1 MKPVNLSGTAFQ
13 GNVNK
18 AAMMCIGVGV
28 VMALIGMAMNQASI
42 LPAYLVG
49 AMYVVGLSVTALF
62 FSALQFLVRAGWS
75 ASLRRIP
82 EMMGWFAQF
91 ALVILLPIL
100 IFRNSFFHG
109 IEDIPSK
116 APYTNTPFFIARV
129 IGYCLFWFWMHRY
142 IVGNSIKQD
151 DMPGDYTPTV
161 KNYKRS
167 APFVLGYALTITF
180 AAFDLMMALEPHWF
194 STIFGVYYFAGNFVA
209 TISVLALL
217 LMSVMQ
223 TGELKGY
230 VSKEHLHDLGKLMF
244 AFTIFWTYIHF
255 SQYFLIWYS
264 NLPEET
270 FYYIDRT
277 KNGWEI
283 LGWSSLV
290 IHFIV
295 PFLLLLRQDVK
306 RKPTIMKTAAFIL
319 LFAHFI
325 DLSWII
331 IPGFRHHGIEHFDVL
346 ALVSA
351 GGVVLLLVGI
361 MLFFTARRM
370 NSVSGLAHNDPYLSE
385 SMEYSS

>member
-1 MKPVNLSGTAFQ
+1 MAIAG
-13 GNVNK
+13 
-18 AAMMCIGVGV
+18 
-28 VMALIGMAMNQASI
+28 MALNQSAI
-42 LPAYLVG
+42 IPAYLVG
-49 AMYVVGLSVTALF
+49 AMYVVGISVTALF

-91 ALVILLPIL
+91 AIVILLPIL
-100 IFRNSFFHG
+100 IFRNTFFHG

-116 APYTNTPFFIARV
+116 APYTNTPFFIVRV

-151 DMPGDYTPTV
+151 DATDYAPTV

-194 STIFGVYYFAGNFVA
+194 STIFGLYYFAGNFVS
-209 TISVLALL
+209 TLSVIALL
-217 LMSVMQ
+217 VMSVMNS
-223 TGELKGY
+223 GELKGFIN
-230 VSKEHLHDLGKLMF
+230 KEHMHDLGKLMF

-277 KNGWEI
+277 KDGWEI
-283 LGWSSLV
+283 MGWSSLV
-290 IHFIV
+290 LHFIV
-295 PFLLLLRQDVK
+295 PFALLLRQDVK
-306 RKPTIMKTAAFIL
+306 RNQTVLKAAAFIL

-331 IPGFRHHGIEHFDVL
+331 IPGYRHHGIHHFDVF
-346 ALVSA
+346 ALVAA
-351 GGVVLLLVGI
+351 GGMVLLFMGI
-361 MLFFTARRM
+361 LLFFTAKRM
-370 NSVSGLAHNDPYLSE
+370 NSVSGVAHNDPYIGE
-385 SMEYSS
+385 SVEYYS

>member
-1 MKPVNLSGTAFQ
+1 MKPVNLGGTQFQ
-13 GNVNK
+13 QNVNK
-18 AAMMCIGVGV
+18 TSIICIGVGIV
-28 VMALIGMAMNQASI
+28 LAIAGMAMNQASI

-49 AMYVVGLSVTALF
+49 AMYVIGISVTALF
-62 FSALQFLVRAGWS
+62 FSALQYLVRAGWS
-75 ASLRRIP
+75 ASIRRIP
-82 EMMGWFAQF
+82 EMLGWFAQF
-91 ALVILLPIL
+91 ALIILLPIL
-100 IFRNSFFHG
+100 LFRNSFYHG
-109 IEDIPSK
+109 IENIPSK

-142 IVGNSIKQD
+142 IIGNSIKQD
-151 DMPGDYTPTV
+151 SMPGDYAPTI

-194 STIFGVYYFAGNFVA
+194 STIFGLYYFAGNFVS
-209 TISVLALL
+209 TISVITLL
-217 LMSVMQ
+217 FISVYNS
-223 TGELKGY
+223 GELKGFI
-230 VSKEHLHDLGKLMF
+230 SKEHMHDLGKLMF

-283 LGWSSLV
+283 LGWASLF

-295 PFLLLLRQDVK
+295 PFILLLRQDVK
-306 RKPTIMKTAAFIL
+306 RNFTIVKAAAIIIL
-319 LFAHFI
+319 IAHFI

-331 IPGFRHHGIEHFDVL
+331 IPGYREHGIEHFDII
-346 ALVSA
+346 ALMSA
-351 GGVVLLLVGI
+351 GGMVLFFMGLL
-361 MLFFTARRM
+361 LFFTAKRM
-370 NSVSGLAHNDPYLSE
+370 NSISGIAHNDPFLQE
-385 SMEYSS
+385 SIDLIS

>member
-1 MKPVNLSGTAFQ
+1 MNPVNLSGSAFQ

-18 AAMMCIGVGV
+18 AAMFCIGTGV
-28 VMALIGMAMNQASI
+28 ILAIAGMALNQSAI
-42 LPAYLVG
+42 IPAYLVG
-49 AMYVVGLSVTALF
+49 AMYVVGISVTALF

-91 ALVILLPIL
+91 SIVILLPIL
-100 IFRNSFFHG
+100 LFRNTFFHG

-116 APYTNTPFFIARV
+116 APYTNTPFFIVRV

-151 DMPGDYTPTV
+151 DASDYVPTV

-167 APFVLGYALTITF
+167 PLFVLGYALTITF

-194 STIFGVYYFAGNFVA
+194 STIFGLYYFAGNFVA
-209 TISVLALL
+209 TLSVLTLL
-217 LMSVMQ
+217 VMSVMN
-223 TGELKGY
+223 TGELKGFIN
-230 VSKEHLHDLGKLMF
+230 KEHMHDLGKLMF

-283 LGWSSLV
+283 MGWSSLV
-290 IHFIV
+290 LHFIV
-295 PFLLLLRQDVK
+295 PFALLLRQDVK
-306 RKPTIMKTAAFIL
+306 RNQLVMKAAACIL

-331 IPGFRHHGIEHFDVL
+331 IPGYRHHGIPNFDVF
-346 ALVSA
+346 ALIAA
-351 GGVVLLLVGI
+351 GGMVLLFMGI
-361 MLFFTARRM
+361 LLFFTAKRM
-370 NSVSGLAHNDPYLSE
+370 NAVSGVAHNDPYIRE
-385 SMEYSS
+385 SVEYYS

>member
-1 MKPVNLSGTAFQ
+1 MNPVNLSGSAFQ

-18 AAMMCIGVGV
+18 AAMLCIGVGV
-28 VMALIGMAMNQASI
+28 VLAIAGMALNQSAI
-42 LPAYLVG
+42 IPAYLVG
-49 AMYVVGLSVTALF
+49 AMYVVGISVTALF

-91 ALVILLPIL
+91 SIVILLPIL

-116 APYTNTPFFIARV
+116 APYTNTPFFIVRV

-151 DMPGDYTPTV
+151 DASDYTPTV

-194 STIFGVYYFAGNFVA
+194 STIFGLYYFAGNFVS
-209 TISVLALL
+209 TLSVIALL
-217 LMSVMQ
+217 VMSVMNS
-223 TGELKGY
+223 GEPKGY
-230 VSKEHLHDLGKLMF
+230 ITKEHMHDLGKLMF

-270 FYYIDRT
+270 FYYIERT
-277 KNGWEI
+277 MNGWEV

-290 IHFIV
+290 LHFIV
-295 PFLLLLRQDVK
+295 PFALLLRQDVK
-306 RKPTIMKTAAFIL
+306 RNQTIVKTAAFIL

-331 IPGFRHHGIEHFDVL
+331 IPAYRHNGIHHFDVF
-346 ALVSA
+346 ALVAA
-351 GGVVLLLVGI
+351 GGVCLLFMGVL
-361 MLFFTARRM
+361 LFFTAKRM
-370 NSVSGLAHNDPYLSE
+370 NAVSGVAHNDPYIAE
-385 SMEYSS
+385 SVEYFS

>member
-1 MKPVNLSGTAFQ
+1 MNPVNLSGSAFQ

-18 AAMMCIGVGV
+18 AAMFCIGTGV
-28 VMALIGMAMNQASI
+28 ILAIAGMALNQSAI
-42 LPAYLVG
+42 IPAYLVG
-49 AMYVVGLSVTALF
+49 AMYVVGISVTALF

-91 ALVILLPIL
+91 SIVILLPIL
-100 IFRNSFFHG
+100 LFRNTFFHG

-116 APYTNTPFFIARV
+116 APYTYTPFFIVRV

-151 DMPGDYTPTV
+151 DASDYAPTV

-167 APFVLGYALTITF
+167 ALFVLGYALTITF

-194 STIFGVYYFAGNFVA
+194 STIFGLYYFAGNFVA
-209 TISVLALL
+209 TLSVLALL
-217 LMSVMQ
+217 VMSVMN
-223 TGELKGY
+223 TGELKGFIN
-230 VSKEHLHDLGKLMF
+230 KEHMHDLGKLMF

-277 KNGWEI
+277 KDGWEI
-283 LGWSSLV
+283 MGWSSLV
-290 IHFIV
+290 LHFIV
-295 PFLLLLRQDVK
+295 PFALLLRQDVK
-306 RKPTIMKTAAFIL
+306 RNQLVMKAAACIL

-331 IPGFRHHGIEHFDVL
+331 IPGYRHHGIPHFDVF
-346 ALVSA
+346 ALIAA
-351 GGVVLLLVGI
+351 GGMVLLFMGI
-361 MLFFTARRM
+361 LLFFTAKRM
-370 NSVSGLAHNDPYLSE
+370 NAVSGVAHNDPYIRE
-385 SMEYSS
+385 SVEYYS

>member
-1 MKPVNLSGTAFQ
+1 MNPVNLSGSAFQ

-18 AAMMCIGVGV
+18 AAMFCIGTGV
-28 VMALIGMAMNQASI
+28 ILAIAGMALNQSAI
-42 LPAYLVG
+42 IPAYLVG
-49 AMYVVGLSVTALF
+49 AMYVVGISVTALF

-91 ALVILLPIL
+91 SIVILLPIL
-100 IFRNSFFHG
+100 LFRNTFFHG

-116 APYTNTPFFIARV
+116 APYTNTPFFIVRV

-151 DMPGDYTPTV
+151 DASDYAPTV

-167 APFVLGYALTITF
+167 ALFVLGYALTITF

-194 STIFGVYYFAGNFVA
+194 STIFGLYYFAGNFVA
-209 TISVLALL
+209 TLSVLALL
-217 LMSVMQ
+217 VMSVMN
-223 TGELKGY
+223 TGELKGFIN
-230 VSKEHLHDLGKLMF
+230 KEHMHDLGKLMF

-277 KNGWEI
+277 KDGWEI
-283 LGWSSLV
+283 MGWSSLV
-290 IHFIV
+290 LHFIV
-295 PFLLLLRQDVK
+295 PFALLLRQDVK
-306 RKPTIMKTAAFIL
+306 RNQLVMKAAACIL

-331 IPGFRHHGIEHFDVL
+331 IPGYRHHGIPHFDVF
-346 ALVSA
+346 ALIAA
-351 GGVVLLLVGI
+351 GGMVLLFMGI
-361 MLFFTARRM
+361 LLFFTAKRM
-370 NSVSGLAHNDPYLSE
+370 NAVSGVAHNDPYIRE
-385 SMEYSS
+385 SVEYYS

>member
-1 MKPVNLSGTAFQ
+1 MNPVNLSGSAFQ
-13 GNVNK
+13 NNVNK
-18 AAMMCIGVGV
+18 AAMLCIGAGV
-28 VMALIGMAMNQASI
+28 VLAIAGMALNQSAI
-42 LPAYLVG
+42 IPAYLVG
-49 AMYVVGLSVTALF
+49 AMYVVGISVTALF

-91 ALVILLPIL
+91 SIVILLPIL

-116 APYTNTPFFIARV
+116 APYTNTPFFIVRV

-151 DMPGDYTPTV
+151 DASDYTPTV

-194 STIFGVYYFAGNFVA
+194 STIFGLYYFAGNFVS
-209 TISVLALL
+209 TLSVIALL
-217 LMSVMQ
+217 VMSVMN
-223 TGELKGY
+223 TGELKGFIT
-230 VSKEHLHDLGKLMF
+230 KEHMHDLGKLMF

-270 FYYIDRT
+270 FYYIERT
-277 KNGWEI
+277 MNGWEV

-290 IHFIV
+290 LHFIV
-295 PFLLLLRQDVK
+295 PFALLLRQDVK
-306 RKPTIMKTAAFIL
+306 RNQTIVKTAAFIL

-331 IPGFRHHGIEHFDVL
+331 IPAYRHNGIHHFDIF
-346 ALVSA
+346 ALVAA
-351 GGVVLLLVGI
+351 GGVCLLFMGVL
-361 MLFFTARRM
+361 LFFTAKRM
-370 NSVSGLAHNDPYLSE
+370 NAVSGVAHNDPYIAE
-385 SMEYSS
+385 SVEYFS

>member
-1 MKPVNLSGTAFQ
+1 MNPVNLSGSAFQ

-18 AAMMCIGVGV
+18 AAMFCIGTGV
-28 VMALIGMAMNQASI
+28 ILAIAGMALNQSAI
-42 LPAYLVG
+42 IPAYLVG
-49 AMYVVGLSVTALF
+49 AMYVVGISVTALF

-91 ALVILLPIL
+91 SIVILLPIL
-100 IFRNSFFHG
+100 LFRNTFFHG

-116 APYTNTPFFIARV
+116 APYTNTPFFIVRV

-151 DMPGDYTPTV
+151 DASDYAPTV

-167 APFVLGYALTITF
+167 ALFVLGYALTITF

-194 STIFGVYYFAGNFVA
+194 STIFGLYYFAGNFVA
-209 TISVLALL
+209 TLSVLALL
-217 LMSVMQ
+217 VMSVMN
-223 TGELKGY
+223 TGELKGFIN
-230 VSKEHLHDLGKLMF
+230 KEHMHDLGKLMF

-277 KNGWEI
+277 KDGWEI
-283 LGWSSLV
+283 MGWSSLV
-290 IHFIV
+290 LHFIV
-295 PFLLLLRQDVK
+295 PFALLLRQDVK
-306 RKPTIMKTAAFIL
+306 RNQLVMKAAACVL

-331 IPGFRHHGIEHFDVL
+331 IPGYRHHGIPHFDVF
-346 ALVSA
+346 ALIAA
-351 GGVVLLLVGI
+351 GGMVLLFMGI
-361 MLFFTARRM
+361 LLFFTAKRM
-370 NSVSGLAHNDPYLSE
+370 NAVSGVAHNDPYIRE
-385 SMEYSS
+385 SVEYYS

>member
-1 MKPVNLSGTAFQ
+1 MNPVNLSGSAFQ

-18 AAMMCIGVGV
+18 TAMICIGAGLILAIAGIALNQAAM
-28 VMALIGMAMNQASI
+28 

-49 AMYVVGLSVTALF
+49 AMYVVGISVTALF

-91 ALVILLPIL
+91 ALLILLPIL

-116 APYTNTPFFIARV
+116 APYTNTPFFIVRI

-151 DMPGDYTPTV
+151 SLEGDYTPTV

-194 STIFGVYYFAGNFVA
+194 STIFGVYYFAGNFVS
-209 TISVLALL
+209 TLSVIALL
-217 LMSVMQ
+217 VMSVMN

-230 VSKEHLHDLGKLMF
+230 ISKEHMHDLGKLMF

-277 KNGWEI
+277 KDGWQL

-290 IHFIV
+290 LHFIV
-295 PFLLLLRQDVK
+295 PFALLLRQDVK
-306 RKPTIMKTAAFIL
+306 RNQFVLKLAAFIL

-331 IPGFRHHGIEHFDVL
+331 IPGFRHHGIHHFDMM
-346 ALVSA
+346 ALVAAA
-351 GGVVLLLVGI
+351 GCVLFFMGLL
-361 MLFFTARRM
+361 LFFTAKRM
-370 NSVSGLAHNDPYLSE
+370 NAVSGLAHNDPYLSE
-385 SMEYSS
+385 SMDYFS

>member
-1 MKPVNLSGTAFQ
+1 MNPVNLSGSAFQ

-18 AAMMCIGVGV
+18 AAMLCIGTGV
-28 VMALIGMAMNQASI
+28 IMAIAGMALNQSAI
-42 LPAYLVG
+42 IPAYLVG
-49 AMYVVGLSVTALF
+49 AMYVVGISVTALF

-91 ALVILLPIL
+91 AIVILLPIL
-100 IFRNSFFHG
+100 IFRNTFFHG

-116 APYTNTPFFIARV
+116 APYTNTPFFIVRV

-151 DMPGDYTPTV
+151 DATDYAPTV

-194 STIFGVYYFAGNFVA
+194 STIFGLYYFAGNFVS
-209 TISVLALL
+209 TLSVIALL
-217 LMSVMQ
+217 VMSVMNS
-223 TGELKGY
+223 GELKGFIN
-230 VSKEHLHDLGKLMF
+230 KEHMHDLGKLMF

-277 KNGWEI
+277 KDGWEI
-283 LGWSSLV
+283 MGWASLV
-290 IHFIV
+290 LHFIV
-295 PFLLLLRQDVK
+295 PFALLLRQDVK
-306 RKPTIMKTAAFIL
+306 RNQTVLKAAAFIL

-331 IPGFRHHGIEHFDVL
+331 IPGYRHHGIHHFDVF
-346 ALVSA
+346 ALVAA
-351 GGVVLLLVGI
+351 GGMVLLFMGI
-361 MLFFTARRM
+361 LLFFTAKRM
-370 NSVSGLAHNDPYLSE
+370 NSVSGVAHNDPYIGE
-385 SMEYSS
+385 SVEYYS

>member
-1 MKPVNLSGTAFQ
+1 MNPVNLSGSAFQ

-18 AAMMCIGVGV
+18 AAMLCIGTGV
-28 VMALIGMAMNQASI
+28 ILAIAGMALNQSAI
-42 LPAYLVG
+42 IPAYLVG
-49 AMYVVGLSVTALF
+49 AMYVVGISVTALF

-91 ALVILLPIL
+91 AIVILLPIL
-100 IFRNSFFHG
+100 IFRNTFFHG

-116 APYTNTPFFIARV
+116 APYTNTPFFIVRV

-151 DMPGDYTPTV
+151 DASDYAPTV

-194 STIFGVYYFAGNFVA
+194 STIFGLYYFAGNFVS
-209 TISVLALL
+209 TLSVIALL
-217 LMSVMQ
+217 VMSVMNS
-223 TGELKGY
+223 GELKGFIN
-230 VSKEHLHDLGKLMF
+230 KEHMHDLGKLMF

-277 KNGWEI
+277 KDGWEI
-283 LGWSSLV
+283 MGWASLV
-290 IHFIV
+290 LHFIV
-295 PFLLLLRQDVK
+295 PFALLLRQDVK
-306 RKPTIMKTAAFIL
+306 RNQTVLKAAAFIL

-331 IPGFRHHGIEHFDVL
+331 IPGYRHHGIHHFDVF
-346 ALVSA
+346 ALVAA
-351 GGVVLLLVGI
+351 GGMVLLFMGI
-361 MLFFTARRM
+361 LLFFTAKRM
-370 NSVSGLAHNDPYLSE
+370 NVVSGVAHNDPYIGE
-385 SMEYSS
+385 SIEYYS

>member
-1 MKPVNLSGTAFQ
+1 MNPVNLSGSAFQ

-18 AAMMCIGVGV
+18 AAMLCIGIGV
-28 VMALIGMAMNQASI
+28 ILAIAGMALNQSAI
-42 LPAYLVG
+42 IPAYLVG
-49 AMYVVGLSVTALF
+49 AMYVVGISVTALF

-91 ALVILLPIL
+91 SIVILLPIL

-116 APYTNTPFFIARV
+116 APYTNTPFFIVRV

-151 DMPGDYTPTV
+151 DASDYTPTV

-194 STIFGVYYFAGNFVA
+194 STIFGLYYFAGNFVS
-209 TISVLALL
+209 TLSVIALL
-217 LMSVMQ
+217 VMSVMN
-223 TGELKGY
+223 TGELKGFIT
-230 VSKEHLHDLGKLMF
+230 KEHMHDLGKLMF

-270 FYYIDRT
+270 FYYIERT
-277 KNGWEI
+277 MNGWEV

-290 IHFIV
+290 LHFIV
-295 PFLLLLRQDVK
+295 PFALLLRQDVK
-306 RKPTIMKTAAFIL
+306 RNQTIVKSAAFIL

-331 IPGFRHHGIEHFDVL
+331 IPAYRHNGIHHFDVF
-346 ALVSA
+346 ALIAA
-351 GGVVLLLVGI
+351 GGVSLLFMGI
-361 MLFFTARRM
+361 LLFFTAKRM
-370 NSVSGLAHNDPYLSE
+370 NSVSGVAHNDPYIAE
-385 SMEYSS
+385 SVEYFS

>member
-1 MKPVNLSGTAFQ
+1 MNPVNLSGSAFQ

-18 AAMMCIGVGV
+18 AAMLCIGTGV
-28 VMALIGMAMNQASI
+28 ILAIAGMALNQSAI
-42 LPAYLVG
+42 IPAYLVG
-49 AMYVVGLSVTALF
+49 AMYVVGISVTALF

-91 ALVILLPIL
+91 AIVILLPIL
-100 IFRNSFFHG
+100 IFRNTFFHG

-116 APYTNTPFFIARV
+116 APYTNTPFFIVRV

-151 DMPGDYTPTV
+151 DASDYTPTV

-194 STIFGVYYFAGNFVA
+194 STIFGLYYFAGNFVS
-209 TISVLALL
+209 TLSVIALL
-217 LMSVMQ
+217 VMSVMNS
-223 TGELKGY
+223 GELKGFIN
-230 VSKEHLHDLGKLMF
+230 KEHMHDLGKLMF

-277 KNGWEI
+277 KDGWEI
-283 LGWSSLV
+283 MGWASLV
-290 IHFIV
+290 LHFIV
-295 PFLLLLRQDVK
+295 PFALLLRQDVK
-306 RKPTIMKTAAFIL
+306 RNQTVLKAAAFIL

-331 IPGFRHHGIEHFDVL
+331 IPGYRHHGIHHFDVF
-346 ALVSA
+346 ALVAA
-351 GGVVLLLVGI
+351 GGMVLLFMGI
-361 MLFFTARRM
+361 LLFFTAKRM
-370 NSVSGLAHNDPYLSE
+370 NAVSGVAHNDPYIGE
-385 SMEYSS
+385 SIEYYS

>member
-1 MKPVNLSGTAFQ
+1 MNPVNLSGSAFQ

-18 AAMMCIGVGV
+18 AAMLCIGAGV
-28 VMALIGMAMNQASI
+28 ILAIAGMALNQSAI
-42 LPAYLVG
+42 IPAYLVG
-49 AMYVVGLSVTALF
+49 AMYVVGISVTALF

-91 ALVILLPIL
+91 SIVILLPIL

-116 APYTNTPFFIARV
+116 APYTNTPFFIVRV

-151 DMPGDYTPTV
+151 DASDYTPTV

-194 STIFGVYYFAGNFVA
+194 STIFGLYYFAGNFVS
-209 TISVLALL
+209 TLSVIALL
-217 LMSVMQ
+217 VMSVMNS
-223 TGELKGY
+223 GELKGY
-230 VSKEHLHDLGKLMF
+230 ITKEHMHDLGKLMF

-270 FYYIDRT
+270 FYYIERT
-277 KNGWEI
+277 MNGWEV

-290 IHFIV
+290 LHFIV
-295 PFLLLLRQDVK
+295 PFALLLRQDVK
-306 RKPTIMKTAAFIL
+306 RNQTIVKTAAFIL

-331 IPGFRHHGIEHFDVL
+331 IPAYRHNGIHHFDVF
-346 ALVSA
+346 ALVAA
-351 GGVVLLLVGI
+351 GGVCLLFMGVL
-361 MLFFTARRM
+361 LFFTAKRM
-370 NSVSGLAHNDPYLSE
+370 NAVSGVAHNDPYIAE
-385 SMEYSS
+385 SVEYFS

>member
-1 MKPVNLSGTAFQ
+1 MNPVNLSGSAFQ

-18 AAMMCIGVGV
+18 AAMFCIGTGV
-28 VMALIGMAMNQASI
+28 ILAIAGMALNQSAI
-42 LPAYLVG
+42 IPAYLVG
-49 AMYVVGLSVTALF
+49 AMYVVGISVTALF

-91 ALVILLPIL
+91 SIVILLPIL
-100 IFRNSFFHG
+100 LFRNTFFHG

-116 APYTNTPFFIARV
+116 APYTNTPFFIVRV

-151 DMPGDYTPTV
+151 DASDYAPTV

-167 APFVLGYALTITF
+167 ALFVLGYALTITF

-194 STIFGVYYFAGNFVA
+194 STIFGLYYFAGNFVA
-209 TISVLALL
+209 TLSVLALL
-217 LMSVMQ
+217 VMSVMN
-223 TGELKGY
+223 TGELKGFIN
-230 VSKEHLHDLGKLMF
+230 KEHMHDLGKLMF

-277 KNGWEI
+277 KDGWEI
-283 LGWSSLV
+283 MGWSSLV
-290 IHFIV
+290 LHFIV
-295 PFLLLLRQDVK
+295 PFALLLRQDVK
-306 RKPTIMKTAAFIL
+306 RNQLVMKVAACIL

-331 IPGFRHHGIEHFDVL
+331 IPGYRHHGIPHFDVF
-346 ALVSA
+346 ALIAA
-351 GGVVLLLVGI
+351 GGMVLLFMGI
-361 MLFFTARRM
+361 LLFFTAKRM
-370 NSVSGLAHNDPYLSE
+370 NAVSGVAHNDPYIRE
-385 SMEYSS
+385 SVEYYS

>member
-1 MKPVNLSGTAFQ
+1 MNPVNLSGSAFQ

-18 AAMMCIGVGV
+18 AAMLCIGTGV
-28 VMALIGMAMNQASI
+28 ILAIAGMALNQSAI
-42 LPAYLVG
+42 IPAYLVG
-49 AMYVVGLSVTALF
+49 AMYVVGISVTALF

-91 ALVILLPIL
+91 SIVILLPIL
-100 IFRNSFFHG
+100 IFRNSFYHG

-116 APYTNTPFFIARV
+116 APYTNTPFFIVRV

-151 DMPGDYTPTV
+151 NASDYSPTV

-167 APFVLGYALTITF
+167 AVFVLGYALTITF

-194 STIFGVYYFAGNFVA
+194 STIFGLYYFAGNFVS
-209 TISVLALL
+209 TLSVIALL
-217 LMSVMQ
+217 VMSVMNS
-223 TGELKGY
+223 GELKGFIN
-230 VSKEHLHDLGKLMF
+230 KEHMHDLGKLMF

-277 KNGWEI
+277 KDGWEI
-283 LGWSSLV
+283 MGWASLV
-290 IHFIV
+290 LHFIV
-295 PFLLLLRQDVK
+295 PFALLLRQDVK
-306 RKPTIMKTAAFIL
+306 RNQTILKTAAFIL

-331 IPGFRHHGIEHFDVL
+331 IPGYRHHGIHHFDAF
-346 ALVSA
+346 ALVAA
-351 GGVVLLLVGI
+351 GGMVLLFMGVL
-361 MLFFTARRM
+361 LFFTAKRM
-370 NSVSGLAHNDPYLSE
+370 NAVSGVAHNDPYIGE
-385 SMEYSS
+385 SIEYFS

>member
-1 MKPVNLSGTAFQ
+1 MNPVNLSGSAFQ

-18 AAMMCIGVGV
+18 AAMFCIGTGV
-28 VMALIGMAMNQASI
+28 ILAIAGMALNQSAI
-42 LPAYLVG
+42 IPAYLVG
-49 AMYVVGLSVTALF
+49 AMYVVGISVTALF

-91 ALVILLPIL
+91 SIVILLPIL
-100 IFRNSFFHG
+100 LFRNTFFHG

-116 APYTNTPFFIARV
+116 APYTNTPFFIVRV

-151 DMPGDYTPTV
+151 DASDYAPTV

-167 APFVLGYALTITF
+167 ALFVLGYALTITF

-194 STIFGVYYFAGNFVA
+194 STIFGLYYFAGNFVA
-209 TISVLALL
+209 TLSVLALL
-217 LMSVMQ
+217 VMSVMN
-223 TGELKGY
+223 TGELKGFIN
-230 VSKEHLHDLGKLMF
+230 KEHMHDLGKLMF

-277 KNGWEI
+277 KDGWEI
-283 LGWSSLV
+283 MGWSSLV
-290 IHFIV
+290 LHFIV
-295 PFLLLLRQDVK
+295 PFALLLRQDVK
-306 RKPTIMKTAAFIL
+306 RNQLVMKAAACIL

-331 IPGFRHHGIEHFDVL
+331 IPGYRHHGIPHFDVF
-346 ALVSA
+346 ALIAA
-351 GGVVLLLVGI
+351 GGMVLLFMGI
-361 MLFFTARRM
+361 LLFFTAKRM
-370 NSVSGLAHNDPYLSE
+370 NAVSGVAHNDPYIRE
-385 SMEYSS
+385 SVVYYS

>member
-1 MKPVNLSGTAFQ
+1 MNPVNLSGSAFQ

-18 AAMMCIGVGV
+18 AAMLCIGVGV
-28 VMALIGMAMNQASI
+28 ILAIAGMALNQSAI
-42 LPAYLVG
+42 IPAYLVG
-49 AMYVVGLSVTALF
+49 AMYVVGISVTALF

-91 ALVILLPIL
+91 SIVILLPIL

-116 APYTNTPFFIARV
+116 APYTNTPFFIVRV

-151 DMPGDYTPTV
+151 DASDYTPTV

-194 STIFGVYYFAGNFVA
+194 STIFGLYYFAGNFVS
-209 TISVLALL
+209 TLSVIALL
-217 LMSVMQ
+217 VMSVMN
-223 TGELKGY
+223 TGELKGFIT
-230 VSKEHLHDLGKLMF
+230 KEHMHDLGKLMF

-270 FYYIDRT
+270 FYYIERT
-277 KNGWEI
+277 MNGWEI

-290 IHFIV
+290 LHFIV
-295 PFLLLLRQDVK
+295 PFALLLRQDVK
-306 RKPTIMKTAAFIL
+306 RNQTIVKSAAFIL

-331 IPGFRHHGIEHFDVL
+331 IPAYRHNGIHHFDVF
-346 ALVSA
+346 ALIAA
-351 GGVVLLLVGI
+351 GGVSLLFMGI
-361 MLFFTARRM
+361 LLFFTAKRM
-370 NSVSGLAHNDPYLSE
+370 NSVSGVAHNDPYIAE
-385 SMEYSS
+385 SVEYFS

>member
-1 MKPVNLSGTAFQ
+1 MNPVNLSGSAFQ

-18 AAMMCIGVGV
+18 TAMICIGTGV
-28 VMALIGMAMNQASI
+28 ILAMAGMALNQSAI
-42 LPAYLVG
+42 IPAYLVG
-49 AMYVVGLSVTALF
+49 AMYVVGISVTALF

-91 ALVILLPIL
+91 AIVILLPIL
-100 IFRNSFFHG
+100 LFRNTFFHG

-116 APYTNTPFFIARV
+116 APYTNTPFFIVRV

-151 DMPGDYTPTV
+151 DASDYAPTV

-167 APFVLGYALTITF
+167 ALFVLGYALTITF

-194 STIFGVYYFAGNFVA
+194 STIFGLYYFAGNFVA
-209 TISVLALL
+209 TLSVLALL
-217 LMSVMQ
+217 VMSVMN
-223 TGELKGY
+223 TGELKGFIN
-230 VSKEHLHDLGKLMF
+230 KEHMHDLGKLMF

-277 KNGWEI
+277 KDGWEI
-283 LGWSSLV
+283 MGWSSLV
-290 IHFIV
+290 LHFIV
-295 PFLLLLRQDVK
+295 PFALLLRQDVK
-306 RKPTIMKTAAFIL
+306 RNQIVMKAAACIL

-331 IPGFRHHGIEHFDVL
+331 IPGYRHHGIPHFDVF
-346 ALVSA
+346 ALIAA
-351 GGVVLLLVGI
+351 GGMVLLFMGI
-361 MLFFTARRM
+361 LLFFTAKRM
-370 NSVSGLAHNDPYLSE
+370 NAVSGVAHNDPYIRE
-385 SMEYSS
+385 SVEYYS

>member
-1 MKPVNLSGTAFQ
+1 MNPVNLSGSAFQ

-18 AAMMCIGVGV
+18 AAMLCIGAGV
-28 VMALIGMAMNQASI
+28 ILAIAGMALNQSAI
-42 LPAYLVG
+42 IPAYLVG
-49 AMYVVGLSVTALF
+49 AMYVVGISVTALF

-91 ALVILLPIL
+91 SIVILLPIL

-116 APYTNTPFFIARV
+116 APYTNTPFFIVRV

-151 DMPGDYTPTV
+151 DASDYTPTV

-194 STIFGVYYFAGNFVA
+194 STIFGLYYFAGNFVS
-209 TISVLALL
+209 TLSVIALL
-217 LMSVMQ
+217 VMSVMNS
-223 TGELKGY
+223 GELKGY
-230 VSKEHLHDLGKLMF
+230 ITKEHMHDLGKLMF

-270 FYYIDRT
+270 FYYIERT
-277 KNGWEI
+277 MNGWEV

-290 IHFIV
+290 LHFIV
-295 PFLLLLRQDVK
+295 PFALLLRQDVK
-306 RKPTIMKTAAFIL
+306 RNQTIVKTAAFIL

-331 IPGFRHHGIEHFDVL
+331 IPAYRHNGIHHFDVF
-346 ALVSA
+346 ALVAA
-351 GGVVLLLVGI
+351 GGVCLLFMGVL
-361 MLFFTARRM
+361 LFFTAKRM
-370 NSVSGLAHNDPYLSE
+370 NTVSGVAHNDPYIAE
-385 SMEYSS
+385 SVEYFS

>member
-1 MKPVNLSGTAFQ
+1 MNPVNLSGSAFQ

-18 AAMMCIGVGV
+18 AAMLCIGTGV
-28 VMALIGMAMNQASI
+28 IMAIAGMALNQSAI
-42 LPAYLVG
+42 IPAYLVG
-49 AMYVVGLSVTALF
+49 AMYVVGISVTALF

-91 ALVILLPIL
+91 AIVILLPIL
-100 IFRNSFFHG
+100 IFRNTFFHG

-116 APYTNTPFFIARV
+116 APYTNTPFFIVRV

-151 DMPGDYTPTV
+151 DASDYTPTV

-194 STIFGVYYFAGNFVA
+194 STIFGLYYFAGNFVS
-209 TISVLALL
+209 TLSVIALL
-217 LMSVMQ
+217 VMSVMNS
-223 TGELKGY
+223 GELKGFIN
-230 VSKEHLHDLGKLMF
+230 KEHMHDLGKLMF

-277 KNGWEI
+277 KDGWEI
-283 LGWSSLV
+283 MGWASLV
-290 IHFIV
+290 LHFIV
-295 PFLLLLRQDVK
+295 PFTLLLRQDVK
-306 RKPTIMKTAAFIL
+306 RNQTVLKAAAFIL

-331 IPGFRHHGIEHFDVL
+331 IPGYRHHGIHHFDVF
-346 ALVSA
+346 ALVAA
-351 GGVVLLLVGI
+351 GGMVLLFMGI
-361 MLFFTARRM
+361 LLFFTAKRM
-370 NSVSGLAHNDPYLSE
+370 NAVSGVAHNDPYIGE
-385 SMEYSS
+385 SIEYYS

>member
-1 MKPVNLSGTAFQ
+1 MNPVNLSGSAFQ

-18 AAMMCIGVGV
+18 AAMFCIGTGV
-28 VMALIGMAMNQASI
+28 ILAIAGMALNQSAI
-42 LPAYLVG
+42 IPAYLVG
-49 AMYVVGLSVTALF
+49 AMYVVGISVTALF

-91 ALVILLPIL
+91 SIVVLLPIL
-100 IFRNSFFHG
+100 LFRNTFFHG

-116 APYTNTPFFIARV
+116 APYTNTPFFIVRV

-151 DMPGDYTPTV
+151 DASDYAPTV

-167 APFVLGYALTITF
+167 ALFVLGYALTITF

-194 STIFGVYYFAGNFVA
+194 STIFGLYYFAGNFVA
-209 TISVLALL
+209 TLSVLALL
-217 LMSVMQ
+217 VMSVMN
-223 TGELKGY
+223 TGELKGFIN
-230 VSKEHLHDLGKLMF
+230 KEHMHDLGKLMF

-277 KNGWEI
+277 KDGWEI
-283 LGWSSLV
+283 MGWSSLV
-290 IHFIV
+290 LHFIV
-295 PFLLLLRQDVK
+295 PFALLLRQDVK
-306 RKPTIMKTAAFIL
+306 RNQLVMKAAACIL

-331 IPGFRHHGIEHFDVL
+331 IPGYRHHGIPHFDVF
-346 ALVSA
+346 ALIAA
-351 GGVVLLLVGI
+351 GGMVLLFMGI
-361 MLFFTARRM
+361 LLFFTAKRM
-370 NSVSGLAHNDPYLSE
+370 NAVSGVAHNDPYIRE
-385 SMEYSS
+385 SVEYYS

>member
-1 MKPVNLSGTAFQ
+1 MNPVNLSGSAFQ
-13 GNVNK
+13 GNVNRTGMICIGSGIVLAIAGIALNS
-18 AAMMCIGVGV
+18 AAM
-28 VMALIGMAMNQASI
+28 

-49 AMYVVGLSVTALF
+49 AMYVIGISVTALF

-91 ALVILLPIL
+91 ALLILLPII

-116 APYTNTPFFIARV
+116 APYTNTPFFIARI

-151 DMPGDYTPTV
+151 SLENDYTPTV

-194 STIFGVYYFAGNFVA
+194 STIFGLYYFAGNFVS
-209 TISVLALL
+209 TLSVLALL
-217 LMSVMQ
+217 VMSVMN

-230 VSKEHLHDLGKLMF
+230 ISKEHMHDLGKLMF

-277 KNGWEI
+277 KDGWQI
-283 LGWSSLV
+283 LGWGSLV
-290 IHFIV
+290 LHFIV
-295 PFLLLLRQDVK
+295 PFALLLRQDVK
-306 RKPTIMKTAAFIL
+306 RNQLVLKLAACIL

-331 IPGFRHHGIEHFDVL
+331 IPGFRHHGIHHFDVF
-346 ALVSA
+346 ALIAAA
-351 GGVVLLLVGI
+351 GTVLFFMGLL
-361 MLFFTARRM
+361 LFFTARRM

-385 SMEYSS
+385 SMEYFS

>member
-1 MKPVNLSGTAFQ
+1 MNPVNLSGSAFQ

-18 AAMMCIGVGV
+18 AAMFCIGTGV
-28 VMALIGMAMNQASI
+28 ILAIAGMALNQSAI
-42 LPAYLVG
+42 IPAYLVG
-49 AMYVVGLSVTALF
+49 AMYVVGISVTALF

-91 ALVILLPIL
+91 SIVILLPIL
-100 IFRNSFFHG
+100 LFRNTFFHG

-116 APYTNTPFFIARV
+116 APYTNTPFFIVRV

-151 DMPGDYTPTV
+151 DASDYAPTV

-167 APFVLGYALTITF
+167 ALFVLGYALTITF

-194 STIFGVYYFAGNFVA
+194 STIFGLYYFAGNFVA
-209 TISVLALL
+209 TLSVLALL
-217 LMSVMQ
+217 VMSVMN
-223 TGELKGY
+223 TGELKGFIN
-230 VSKEHLHDLGKLMF
+230 KEHMHDLGKLMF

-277 KNGWEI
+277 KDGWEI
-283 LGWSSLV
+283 MGWSSLV
-290 IHFIV
+290 LHFIV
-295 PFLLLLRQDVK
+295 PFALLLRQDVK
-306 RKPTIMKTAAFIL
+306 RNQLVMKAAACIL

-331 IPGFRHHGIEHFDVL
+331 IPGYRHHGIPHFDVF
-346 ALVSA
+346 ALIAA
-351 GGVVLLLVGI
+351 GGMVLLFMGLL
-361 MLFFTARRM
+361 LFFTAKRM
-370 NSVSGLAHNDPYLSE
+370 NAVSGVAHNDPYIRE
-385 SMEYSS
+385 SVEYYS